1 MTLCDNASRLAAKSA
16 RLTLVVEA
24 VDSVDRGGFMV
35 ATKQEKVL
43 LVLDLVAHEKAD
55 RLQPALR
62 HARTEVFALQRYGRV
77 PVRLDASGEAHP

>member
-1 MTLCDNASRLAAKSA
+1 
-16 RLTLVVEA
+16 
-24 VDSVDRGGFMV
+24 MV